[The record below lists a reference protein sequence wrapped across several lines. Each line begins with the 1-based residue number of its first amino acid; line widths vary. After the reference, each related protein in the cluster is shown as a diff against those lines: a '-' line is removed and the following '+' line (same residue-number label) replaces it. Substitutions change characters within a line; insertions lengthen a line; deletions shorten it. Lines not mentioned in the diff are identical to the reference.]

1 MAAAAAG
8 PGAPL
13 SADELLP
20 KGDAEK
26 PEEELEEEDDEEV
39 LSAPGQRGAGWCGQ
53 GVGVWDPRAAESGR
67 RRVAEPG
74 EVPAEASPGGGVR
87 PCLDRGVP
95 ASRGG
100 CRSFGPYPR
109 LLHHSWMKPYRR
121 DCGV

>member
-13 SADELLP
+13 SPDELIP

-26 PEEELEEEDDEEV
+26 PEEELEEDDDEEV
-39 LSAPGQRGAGWCGQ
+39 RSAAGQGGAGKCGQ
-53 GVGVWDPRAAESGR
+53 GVGVWGPRGAESGR

-74 EVPAEASPGGGVR
+74 EVPAEASPGGGVM
-87 PCLDRGVP
+87 PCWGRGVP
-95 ASRGG
+95 ASGGG

-109 LLHHSWMKPYRR
+109 LLHHS
-121 DCGV
+121 

>member
-13 SADELLP
+13 SPDELLP

-26 PEEELEEEDDEEV
+26 PEDEREEDDDEEV
-39 LSAPGQRGAGWCGQ
+39 RSAAGQGGAGKCGREW
-53 GVGVWDPRAAESGR
+53 GCGAESGR

-74 EVPAEASPGGGVR
+74 EVPVEASPGGGVM
-87 PCLDRGVP
+87 PCWGRGVP
-95 ASRGG
+95 ASGGG

-109 LLHHSWMKPYRR
+109 LLHHS
-121 DCGV
+121 